1 VIIDAIKESRRIF
14 QRMNSYAIYRIA
26 ETLRVLLF
34 ISLIILIFNLFP
46 VTAIQIVMLALLN
59 DGAILSIAY
68 DNVRYRN
75 RPEAWN
81 MRVVLGIA
89 TILGVVG
96 PVAAFGMFYLGD
108 RVFHLGHPELQT
120 MMYLTLSVAG
130 HLTIFQ
136 ARTRGPFWSIRP
148 ARIVLLAV
156 LSTQALAT
164 FIAVSGIFMTPLGWR
179 YAALVWGYAL
189 VWFVVTD
196 RVKLL
201 GYRVLDR
208 SGNDADAAAESETRR
223 SHADLA
229 TMRAVVAPFHTGT
242 AVINRVYHDSSACPY
257 GKEIDRDRNDV
268 VGTGDAR
275 RCEWCEAHARVSPF
289 HADSRVEDRVYHT
302 LCACPYG
309 QAITRDG
316 HDLPGTGDARRCE
329 WCEAHDDIPITP
341 DTSHAATAP

>member
-1 VIIDAIKESRRIF
+1 
-14 QRMNSYAIYRIA
+14 MNSYAIYRIA

-34 ISLIILIFNLFP
+34 ISLVILIFNFFP
-46 VTAIQIVMLALLN
+46 VTAIQIVILALLN

-75 RPEAWN
+75 QPEAWN
-81 MRVVLGIA
+81 MHVVLGMA

-148 ARIVLLAV
+148 ARILLLAV
-156 LSTQALAT
+156 LGTQALAT
-164 FIAVSGIFMTPLGWR
+164 CIAVLGIFMTPLGWR

-201 GYRVLDR
+201 GYRVLDPSGTEADEMTSGAQR
-208 SGNDADAAAESETRR
+208 SP
-223 SHADLA
+223 ADLA
-229 TMRAVVAPFHTGT
+229 AMASVVAPFHTST
-242 AVINRVYHDSSACPY
+242 DVDDPVYHDSSTCPY
-257 GKEIDRDRNDV
+257 GREI
-268 VGTGDAR
+268 
-275 RCEWCEAHARVSPF
+275 
-289 HADSRVEDRVYHT
+289 
-302 LCACPYG
+302 
-309 QAITRDG
+309 IRDG
-316 HDLPGTGDARRCE
+316 HDHAGTEGARRCE
-329 WCEAHDDIPITP
+329 WCEAHDAINVALVTP
-341 DTSHAATAP
+341 HGEKAP